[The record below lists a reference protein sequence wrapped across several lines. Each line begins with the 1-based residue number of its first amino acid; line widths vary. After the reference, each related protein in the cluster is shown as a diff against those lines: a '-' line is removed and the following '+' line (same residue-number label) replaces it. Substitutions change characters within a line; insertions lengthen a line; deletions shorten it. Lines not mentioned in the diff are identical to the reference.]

1 MKSSVIRS
9 TILFPKKYSC
19 VLRDSC
25 KNYAYCEGTQQ
36 VINIVK
42 NNNNEISYEE
52 IKLEPKIYT
61 QTTSI
66 SRELY
71 NRNPNIINS
80 VISQLESVLIKQIDN
95 LILDTLNTTP
105 NVVHIKYKKKNIKD
119 VKSKLYSIL
128 INFNTDNTVMLYDF
142 NTENFLINSDIL
154 YDYYENDK
162 TIKLNELNLP
172 VKTYNITGLN
182 TEKNILYLYNYD
194 SIALLSSILYDNNI
208 KYIKMQKKNK
218 ISDKYEIK
226 STMLADCKI
235 INSDLVYKI
244 VFEEIKPWWRKI
256 FSFLN
261 IFRK

>member
-1 MKSSVIRS
+1 MKTNVSGNTV
-9 TILFPKKYSC
+9 LFSKKYNC

-25 KNYAYCEGTQQ
+25 KNYAYYEGTQQ
-36 VINIVK
+36 IINIVK
-42 NNNNEISYEE
+42 NNNNEISYEQ
-52 IKLEPKIYT
+52 IKLEPKTYT

-80 VISQLESVLIKQIDN
+80 VISQLENVLIKQLDN

-105 NVVHIKYKKKNIKD
+105 NVVHIKYKKKKIKD
-119 VKSKLYSIL
+119 VKSKLYNIL
-128 INFNTDNTVMLYDF
+128 INFNIDNIVMLYDF

-154 YDYYENDK
+154 YNYYETDK
-162 TIKLNELNLP
+162 KIKLNDLNIS

-182 TEKNILYLYNYD
+182 TERNILYLYNYD
-194 SIALLSSILYDNNI
+194 SIALLSSVLYDNNI

-218 ISDKYEIK
+218 NSDKYEIK

-244 VFEEIKPWWRKI
+244 VFEEIKPWWRKV